1 MREENAGRMFF
12 ADDGRPNRPKRDS
25 LGLRYAKL
33 LEQHNR
39 NQAKLRRAFRAWE
52 KTNAAL
58 KRAEKRLDKLQAEQE
73 RGQ

>member
-1 MREENAGRMFF
+1 MRKDTEARMYF
-12 ADDGRPNRPKRDS
+12 ADDGRPDRPKRDS

-33 LEQHNR
+33 LEQHDR

-58 KRAEKRLDKLQAEQE
+58 KRAEKRLDKLQAENE
-73 RGQ
+73 ASL